1 MLLSDLPTSVLCEV
15 LRHFEAPELSAL
27 ACTCRLYHRIV
38 TQDLGE
44 EYWRNLYRAQYP
56 QYEALA
62 RGPPRDWKTL
72 YKDSFVK
79 TKRIRQRALQRKVN
93 ELQNDIHDVNREIR
107 TLNEEA
113 NDLINQERSHTSLY
127 QEMDRGRSAEVALK
141 TWSPVSVS
149 VWHKQVV
156 EQTPLDRTTRME
168 DLESKLSSF
177 SMMTAQI
184 AATSGGCAMM
194 GAVAPGNALSSA
206 RSWKRRRQLSLRKS
220 GYEVMRRKR
229 SSGSE
234 DDDSA
239 TFSERFLSVSQRI
252 LESIRSFKI

>member
-1 MLLSDLPTSVLCEV
+1 MGFSRSTPRPPPPRLSPTAQCRSTTEKTKK
-15 LRHFEAPELSAL
+15 LRDFPNASERYE
-27 ACTCRLYHRIV
+27 RYHR
-38 TQDLGE
+38 
-44 EYWRNLYRAQYP
+44 
-56 QYEALA
+56 A
-62 RGPPRDWKTL
+62 RFCSEP
-72 YKDSFVK
+72 
-79 TKRIRQRALQRKVN
+79 
-93 ELQNDIHDVNREIR
+93 E
-107 TLNEEA
+107 EEA
-113 NDLINQERSHTSLY
+113 TTS
-127 QEMDRGRSAEVALK
+127 
-141 TWSPVSVS
+141 
-149 VWHKQVV
+149 
-156 EQTPLDRTTRME
+156 
-168 DLESKLSSF
+168 SSF

-220 GYEVMRRKR
+220 DYEVMRRKR